1 MYSGGKDSTFAM
13 YVAEQMGHD
22 IPYLVTVRPEDSASW
37 IFHTPNLSVVPA
49 MAEAMGRELVTI
61 ASDGTEGGDLKAM
74 SEVLSGLDIDGIV
87 VGALWSDY
95 QWDRMNMVCGDLGLI
110 VLAPLWRKDQDMIYD
125 EMVSAGI
132 SAVVAGV
139 FAEGLDG
146 DWLGRPLDMDAKTEL
161 CRLRDRYGIS
171 IMGEGGEYE
180 SMTVDSP
187 MHLRSIAITDSE
199 KVMERTSGT
208 LHVKD
213 VALREK
219 RSQDVLYAVEDHV
232 ELGEFLRD
240 RGPPFEEDLHVPV
253 HQVELAVGEPRRH
266 VAGTDQASV
275 GGGGLPVLV
284 EQQFPLQTHPA
295 LEGLVA
301 VHGVVVD
308 ADDPDPQCEQFIDPL
323 VESSHVVLAAD
334 TEIAHIE
341 IHQHGAVLHGLAE
354 TEYGSV
360 RRLQF
365 EIQCLVSNLNRHL
378 CYLRIQC
385 LRM

>member
-1 MYSGGKDSTFAM
+1 MRLAAMYSGGKDSTFAM
-13 YVAEQMGHD
+13 YIAEQMGHD

-61 ASDGTEGGDLKAM
+61 TSDGTEEGDLKAM
-74 SEVLSGLDIDGIV
+74 SKVLSGLDIDGIV

-95 QWDRMNMVCGDLGLI
+95 QWDRMNMVCGDLGLT
-110 VLAPLWRKDQDMIYD
+110 VLAPLWRKDQDTIYD

-146 DWLGRPLDMDAKTEL
+146 NWLGRPLDMDAKAEL

-219 RSQDVLYAVEDHV
+219 
-232 ELGEFLRD
+232 
-240 RGPPFEEDLHVPV
+240 
-253 HQVELAVGEPRRH
+253 
-266 VAGTDQASV
+266 
-275 GGGGLPVLV
+275 
-284 EQQFPLQTHPA
+284 
-295 LEGLVA
+295 
-301 VHGVVVD
+301 
-308 ADDPDPQCEQFIDPL
+308 
-323 VESSHVVLAAD
+323 
-334 TEIAHIE
+334 
-341 IHQHGAVLHGLAE
+341 
-354 TEYGSV
+354 
-360 RRLQF
+360 
-365 EIQCLVSNLNRHL
+365 
-378 CYLRIQC
+378 
-385 LRM
+385 